1 MDREVSNNSSGV
13 EMLLVIPV
21 AAVTPAFPFVN
32 VRFAH
37 AKTFRMAGL
46 SEMLGSIYQTAL
58 PYNPFSKFSRRYAK

>member
-13 EMLLVIPV
+13 EMPLVIPV
-21 AAVTPAFPFVN
+21 AAVTPAFSFVN

-58 PYNPFSKFSRRYAK
+58 SYNPFSKFPRRYAK